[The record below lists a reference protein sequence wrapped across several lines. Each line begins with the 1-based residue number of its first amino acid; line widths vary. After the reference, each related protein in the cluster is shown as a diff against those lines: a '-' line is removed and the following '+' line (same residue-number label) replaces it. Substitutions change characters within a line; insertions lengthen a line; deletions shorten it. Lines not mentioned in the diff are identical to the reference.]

1 MNFESI
7 WYLKGNDVYLPR
19 PNSKWNGIV
28 TRMNIMLLKIKD
40 NGYECVKPK
49 AIVQGFNDLEL
60 YDGSKIILNSDY
72 IVKVEWGDLLKV
84 RFDNKELLLIVPE
97 GVKINLIDEQ
107 KLLKTYAIRVI

>member
-1 MNFESI
+1 M
-7 WYLKGNDVYLPR
+7 KGNDVYLPKA
-19 PNSKWNGIV
+19 NSKWKGIA

-49 AIVQGFNDLEL
+49 EIVQGFNELEL

-72 IVKVEWGDLLKV
+72 IVKVEWGDLLKIGFGN
-84 RFDNKELLLIVPE
+84 RELLLIVPE

-107 KLLKTYAIRVI
+107 KLLKTYAIRLI